1 MATAKLAPNLL
12 QLTKY
17 RVVSNLQTE
26 TIRTDRRAA
35 QADVQILKD
44 IVRRHAWIEEE

>member
-1 MATAKLAPNLL
+1 MATTQLARNLL

-17 RVVSNLQTE
+17 KVVSALRVE
-26 TIRTDRRAA
+26 TIRTDKRAA
-35 QADVQILKD
+35 EADVRILKD